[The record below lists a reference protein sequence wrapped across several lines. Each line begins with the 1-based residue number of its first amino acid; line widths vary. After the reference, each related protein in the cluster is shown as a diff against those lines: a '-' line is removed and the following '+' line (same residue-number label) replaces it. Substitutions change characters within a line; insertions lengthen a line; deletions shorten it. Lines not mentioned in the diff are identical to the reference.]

1 MDHKVY
7 LITGANRG
15 IGLGFVK
22 FYLSGQDNVVI
33 ACVRPSQIRA
43 ISLQSIP
50 TGPGSRLVVIPMESD
65 SILSIAQGVHLIK
78 ENGISRID
86 VVIAN
91 AGISQATCPMSSV
104 ALSDIQ
110 RHIEV
115 NAYGPL
121 FLFREVLELLKSSDV
136 PKFVY
141 ISTFAA
147 STGSVQLMPDVPI
160 GTYGASKALA
170 NYFMRRLS
178 LENKPICIFSLAPGY
193 VATESALEHAKDL
206 IPHQEKLQAFP
217 LISTADSVS
226 QMAGLVSF
234 FQHLLTNSNDW
245 LQIEKATTENTN
257 GCFLNYTGE
266 EIPW

>member
-1 MDHKVY
+1 MDQKVY

-15 IGLGFVK
+15 IGLGFVQ

-43 ISLQSIP
+43 VSLQSIP
-50 TGPGSRLVVIPMESD
+50 TGPGSRLIVIPMESD
-65 SILSIAQGVHLIK
+65 SISSIVQGVQLIK

-86 VVIAN
+86 VAISN
-91 AGISQATCPMSSV
+91 AGISQATCPMASV
-104 ALSDIQ
+104 PLSDIQ
-110 RHIEV
+110 QHIEV

-121 FLFREVLELLKSSDV
+121 FLFREALDLLKNSV
-136 PKFVY
+136 APKFVY

-147 STGSVQLMPDVPI
+147 STSSVQLMPDVPI

-178 LENKPICIFSLAPGY
+178 LENKTICTFSLAPGY
-193 VATESALEHAKDL
+193 VATESALEQAKDF

-226 QMAGLVSF
+226 RMARL
-234 FQHLLTNSNDW
+234 
-245 LQIEKATTENTN
+245 IEKATTKNTN

-266 EIPW
+266 DIPW